1 MPDAPADPGAPTTPD
16 VPRTPDAPAD
26 PGAPTTPDV
35 PRTPDAPAD
44 PGAPTTP
51 DTPATPDAPAAP
63 DATVGPAAV
72 AGDGQEPGGVFV
84 VQEHHAR
91 RLHWDF
97 RLERDGVLVSW
108 AVPKGVPDDPA
119 VNHFAAHTEDH
130 PMEYA
135 SFAGRIPAGEYGA
148 GTVTIWDRGTFDTVK
163 WTDREVKVTLRGR
176 RLSGGYTLFQTRGK
190 DWMIH
195 RERQPLPGILQPMLA
210 RSEPHLPPDSE
221 PWALEMKWDGVR
233 ALAYCEGNRVRLI
246 SRTGEDVTAAYPELR
261 GLAAAVGRRDA
272 LLDGEVVAMGDSGWP
287 DFEVLQNRMHVR
299 DASLAQR
306 LVAEYPVTYLA
317 FDLLH
322 LDGRPLL
329 NLPYTERRPLL
340 ENLALNGPSWQ
351 TPPSFIGEP
360 GADVQAVSRQH
371 GLEGVVAKRLDSRY
385 EPGKRPGTWR
395 KVKNIRRQEAVI
407 GGWRPGKGNRSGQI
421 GSLLIGVQ
429 EDGGLVYAGHVGTGF
444 TDRVL
449 RQLTAQLAPLR
460 RATSPFAAPL
470 PADHARDAVWAEP
483 VLVADIRF
491 TGWTRAGR
499 MRAPSYQGLRSDKDP
514 AEVVRE
520 P

>member
-1 MPDAPADPGAPTTPD
+1 MDSLEPYRRKRNPGRTPEPIPDAPDAPGAPAAA
-16 VPRTPDAPAD
+16 DAQPVTAD
-26 PGAPTTPDV
+26 SGSA
-35 PRTPDAPAD
+35 
-44 PGAPTTP
+44 
-51 DTPATPDAPAAP
+51 
-63 DATVGPAAV
+63 
-72 AGDGQEPGGVFV
+72 PGGPPGGIFV

-97 RLERDGVLVSW
+97 RLEREGVLVSW

-130 PMEYA
+130 PLEYA
-135 SFAGRIPAGEYGA
+135 SFAGSIPAGEYGA
-148 GTVTIWDRGTFDTVK
+148 GTVTIWDRGTFNAVK
-163 WTDREVKVTLRGR
+163 WTDREVKVILHGR
-176 RLSGGYTLFQTRGK
+176 RLTGGYTLFQTRGK

-195 RERQPLPGILQPMLA
+195 RERQPLPGILPPMLA
-210 RSEPHLPPDSE
+210 RSEPQLPPDDE
-221 PWALEMKWDGVR
+221 RWALEMKWDGVR
-233 ALAYCEGNRVRLI
+233 ALAYCEGSRVRLL
-246 SRTGEDVTAAYPELR
+246 SRTGEDITAAYPELR
-261 GLAAAVGRRDA
+261 GLASAVGRRDA

-306 LVAEYPVTYLA
+306 LVAEFPVTYLA

-329 NLPYTERRPLL
+329 DVPYTQRRELL
-340 ENLALNGPSWQ
+340 EALRINGASWQ

-385 EPGKRPGTWR
+385 DPGKRPGTWR

-421 GSLLIGVQ
+421 GSLLVGVR
-429 EDGGLVYAGHVGTGF
+429 EDGGLAYAGHVGTGF

-483 VLVADIRF
+483 VLVAEVAF

-514 AEVVRE
+514 AEVIRE

>member
-1 MPDAPADPGAPTTPD
+1 MDPLDAYREKRDRRRTPEPMPDPPEHGAPEPDAP
-16 VPRTPDAPAD
+16 
-26 PGAPTTPDV
+26 
-35 PRTPDAPAD
+35 
-44 PGAPTTP
+44 
-51 DTPATPDAPAAP
+51 
-63 DATVGPAAV
+63 
-72 AGDGQEPGGVFV
+72 EPGGAVSGDERAGVFV

-130 PMEYA
+130 PLEYA
-135 SFAGRIPAGEYGA
+135 GFSGRIPDGEYGG
-148 GTVTIWDRGTFDTVK
+148 GTVTIWDRGTFEAVK
-163 WTDREVKVTLRGR
+163 WTDREVKVTLHGR
-176 RLSGGYTLFQTRGK
+176 RLTGGYTLFQTRGT
-190 DWMIH
+190 DWMMH
-195 RERQPLPGILQPMLA
+195 RERQPLPGGLPPMLA
-210 RSEPHLPPDSE
+210 RSEPDLPPDDGQ
-221 PWALEMKWDGVR
+221 WALEMKWDGVR
-233 ALAYCEGNRVRLI
+233 ALAYCEGSPVRLV

-272 LLDGEVVAMGDSGWP
+272 LLDGEVVALGETGWP
-287 DFEVLQNRMHVR
+287 DFEALQNRMHVR
-299 DASLAQR
+299 DPSVAQR

-329 NLPYTERRPLL
+329 ELPYTRRRALL
-340 ENLALNGPSWQ
+340 EDLDLYGPSWQ
-351 TPPSFIGEP
+351 APPSFTGEA
-360 GADVQAVSRQH
+360 GASVQAVSVQH
-371 GLEGVVAKRLDSRY
+371 GLEGIVAKRLDSRY

-421 GSLLIGVQ
+421 GSLLVGVQ
-429 EDGGLVYAGHVGTGF
+429 EDGGLAYAGHVGTGF

-460 RATSPFAAPL
+460 RATSPFATPL

-483 VLVADIRF
+483 VLVAEIRF

-520 P
+520 L

>member
-1 MPDAPADPGAPTTPD
+1 MDSLEPYRRKRNPGRTPEPMPGDPDAPADRDAPGTPGARGGPD
-16 VPRTPDAPAD
+16 VSGTPDA
-26 PGAPTTPDV
+26 GT
-35 PRTPDAPAD
+35 
-44 PGAPTTP
+44 
-51 DTPATPDAPAAP
+51 APAA
-63 DATVGPAAV
+63 AA
-72 AGDGQEPGGVFV
+72 DGGREPGGQPDGVFV

-108 AVPKGVPDDPA
+108 ALPKGVPDDPA

-135 SFAGRIPAGEYGA
+135 GFAGRIPAGEYGA
-148 GTVTIWDRGTFDTVK
+148 GTVTIWDRGTYDTVK
-163 WTDREVKVTLRGR
+163 WTDHEAKVVLHGR
-176 RLSGGYTLFQTRGK
+176 RLTGGYTLFQTRGK

-195 RERQPLPGILQPMLA
+195 RERQPLPAVLTPMLA
-210 RSEPHLPPDSE
+210 RSEPSLPPDSE

-233 ALAYCEGNRVRLI
+233 ALAYCEGTRARLI
-246 SRTGEDVTAAYPELR
+246 SRTGEDITAAYPELR

-272 LLDGEVVAMGDSGWP
+272 LLDGEIVAMGDSGWP

-329 NLPYTERRPLL
+329 NLPYTQRRALL
-340 ENLALNGPSWQ
+340 EDLAMNGQSWQ
-351 TPPSFIGEP
+351 TPPSFIGAP

-371 GLEGVVAKRLDSRY
+371 GLEGVVVKRLDSRY

-421 GSLLIGVQ
+421 GSLLVGVQ

-460 RATSPFAAPL
+460 RATSPFAVPL

-483 VLVADIRF
+483 VLVAEVKF

-514 AEVVRE
+514 AEVIRE

>member
-1 MPDAPADPGAPTTPD
+1 
-16 VPRTPDAPAD
+16 
-26 PGAPTTPDV
+26 
-35 PRTPDAPAD
+35 
-44 PGAPTTP
+44 
-51 DTPATPDAPAAP
+51 
-63 DATVGPAAV
+63 
-72 AGDGQEPGGVFV
+72 
-84 VQEHHAR
+84 
-91 RLHWDF
+91 
-97 RLERDGVLVSW
+97 
-108 AVPKGVPDDPA
+108 
-119 VNHFAAHTEDH
+119 
-130 PMEYA
+130 
-135 SFAGRIPAGEYGA
+135 
-148 GTVTIWDRGTFDTVK
+148 
-163 WTDREVKVTLRGR
+163 
-176 RLSGGYTLFQTRGK
+176 
-190 DWMIH
+190 
-195 RERQPLPGILQPMLA
+195 MLA
-210 RSEPHLPPDSE
+210 RSEPHLPPDGE
-221 PWALEMKWDGVR
+221 HWALEMKWNGVR
-233 ALAYCEGNRVRLI
+233 ALAYCEGSRVRLI

-306 LVAEYPVTYLA
+306 LVADYPVTYLA

-329 NLPYTERRPLL
+329 DVPYTQRRALL
-340 ENLALNGPSWQ
+340 EISGIDGPSWQ

-395 KVKNIRRQEAVI
+395 KVKNFRRQEAVI

-421 GSLLIGVQ
+421 GSLLVGVQ

-460 RATSPFAAPL
+460 RATSPFSAPL

-483 VLVADIRF
+483 VLVAEIAF

-499 MRAPSYQGLRSDKDP
+499 MRPRRIRACARTRTPRRSSASRDRRRAAGRRRSGSRARPGRASGYPASFSRWCGSAQSSTGPAGTIRCGLRCGW
-514 AEVVRE
+514 VV
-520 P
+520 